1 MGISRIDTA
10 PRPQPITRN
19 TQDRCSGAPGG
30 GFKGGS
36 PPSANPWDMR
46 NVRGPLSR
54 MRMHLSFHR
63 QGLSGLLVGGAAR
76 YVSEIYP
83 VGEKVATDCS
93 RVAFAVFAYLTGQ
106 CPAAVVAAR
115 GQLPLAG
122 AACPDTSLVKL
133 TPLVHYISLTQNALD
148 PFDNSCGHRLVLLQA
163 KGRVHVLHAF
173 KDKFTLAEHMRSRHA
188 ASLTDAAFRTWW
200 AELQAALALPDGA
213 RERAFNE
220 LLGADGFGE
229 PVGESWMMTHEA
241 DLSGDSGSGSGWGPC
256 F

>member
-1 MGISRIDTA
+1 MHPTFFGHTNADEELLLHELGPFSMA
-10 PRPQPITRN
+10 
-19 TQDRCSGAPGG
+19 GASAASAGMAAA
-30 GFKGGS
+30 
-36 PPSANPWDMR
+36 ANPWDTR
-46 NVRGPLSR
+46 NVHGPLSR

-63 QGLSGLLVGGAAR
+63 QGLSDLLVDGVAR

-106 CPAAVVAAR
+106 CPTVVAAR

-122 AACPDTSLVKL
+122 AACPDASLVKL
-133 TPLVHYISLTQNALD
+133 TPLVHYISLTKSTLD

-200 AELQAALALPDGA
+200 AELQAALALPDSHA
-213 RERAFNE
+213 RESTFNE

-229 PVGESWMMTHEA
+229 PVGGSWMMTHEA
-241 DLSGDSGSGSGWGPC
+241 DLSGDSGSRSGGGHP
-256 F
+256 

>member
-1 MGISRIDTA
+1 MA
-10 PRPQPITRN
+10 
-19 TQDRCSGAPGG
+19 AAA
-30 GFKGGS
+30 
-36 PPSANPWDMR
+36 ANPWDAR

-63 QGLSGLLVGGAAR
+63 QGLTDLLVDGTAR

-83 VGEKVATDCS
+83 VGERMATDCS

-106 CPAAVVAAR
+106 CPTAVVAAR

-122 AACPDTSLVKL
+122 AACPDASLVNL
-133 TPLVHYISLTQNALD
+133 TPLVHYISLTQSAID

-200 AELQAALALPDGA
+200 VELQAALALTDSLA

-229 PVGESWMMTHEA
+229 PVGMSWMTTHEA
-241 DLSGDSGSGSGWGPC
+241 DLSGDSGSGYGWEPSP
-256 F
+256 